1 MSSLYSDPPFRRG
14 STALALSATD
24 VVTTDSVGVV
34 EGRSIVGTVK
44 VFQDTNPTTGATLSD
59 RLVFCVAARYKGS
72 SALDA
77 TTNAGLVYLFDT
89 AAPLEQ
95 FGNAGGPVATSSN
108 LTSAIQ
114 SYGVLDEYLT
124 GSVQPNDIVWLV
136 VKGPCAVKQTA
147 AAITKAAF
155 VGPSTAGSVATA
167 ASAAVAIGQ
176 QIAGA
181 DTTAAVQSVRIN
193 LANPCI

>member
-14 STALALSATD
+14 SSALGLGPTD
-24 VVTTDSVGVV
+24 VVTTDAIGVV
-34 EGRSIVGTVK
+34 EGRAIVGTVK
-44 VFQDTNPTTGATLSD
+44 VFQDMNPTTGAIISD
-59 RLVFCVAARYKGS
+59 RLVYCVAARYKGS
-72 SALDA
+72 AALDA

-95 FGNAGGPVATSSN
+95 FGNAAGPVATSAN

-114 SYGVLDEYLT
+114 CYGVLDEYLT
-124 GSVQPNDIVWLV
+124 GSIQPNDIVWLV

-147 AAITKAAF
+147 AAINAAAF

-167 ASAAVAIGQ
+167 ASAAVAIGV

-181 DTTAAVQSVRIN
+181 NTTAAIQSVRVN
-193 LANPCI
+193 LANPTI